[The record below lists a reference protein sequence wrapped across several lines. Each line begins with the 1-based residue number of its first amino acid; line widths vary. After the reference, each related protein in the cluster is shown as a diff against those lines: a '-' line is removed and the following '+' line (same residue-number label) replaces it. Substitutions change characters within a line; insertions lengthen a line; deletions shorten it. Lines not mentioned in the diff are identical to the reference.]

1 MPWIETLHEEEWK
14 GDLGD
19 MKDRVIDPTYQR
31 VDWIF
36 RIHSLDA
43 GSMDVHLGLY
53 QQAMKGTR
61 TLRKVEREM
70 IALVVSTVNECHY

>member
-53 QQAMKGTR
+53 QQSMKGTR
-61 TLRKVEREM
+61 TLRKAEREM

>member
-43 GSMDVHLGLY
+43 GSLRLY
-53 QQAMKGTR
+53 LTHQEQI
-61 TLRKVEREM
+61 LRNMHKPY
-70 IALVVSTVNECHY
+70 HQ